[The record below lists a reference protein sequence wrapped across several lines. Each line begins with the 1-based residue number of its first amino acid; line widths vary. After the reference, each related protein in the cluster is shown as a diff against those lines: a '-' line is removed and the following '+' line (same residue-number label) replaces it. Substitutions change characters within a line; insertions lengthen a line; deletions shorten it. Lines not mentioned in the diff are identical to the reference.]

1 MCEEF
6 IGAFLGIQTLP
17 VCDDG
22 LKISIRLL
30 LITGT
35 KRILGE
41 LKLHLLP
48 VDGISGVLNLLL
60 EIRDVRIQASLC
72 RRDPRLMQVPRQMLH
87 ASTLTLPDPLEAH
100 TRICCARFS
109 ASRAARFSETT
120 FSFFRSSI

>member
-60 EIRDVRIQASLC
+60 EIRDVRIQAEEDIVTCVDGECSRSREVVMRLAD
-72 RRDPRLMQVPRQMLH
+72 RRLNFFGPKGCSPN
-87 ASTLTLPDPLEAH
+87 ATA
-100 TRICCARFS
+100 RIV
-109 ASRAARFSETT
+109 E
-120 FSFFRSSI
+120 